1 MMRSICNQHA
11 NGFKTSNGSKG
22 FTVVDTLDLG
32 VALCYQTSLVANDN
46 PMGILLVLKYPL
58 GSNDIV
64 IPRRS
69 WHQSP
74 HFVALE
80 VVELFMHGIEP
91 IRIFER
97 LIDLVGLDTRDK
109 RVMLTIIC

>member
-1 MMRSICNQHA
+1 MVGICKQYA

-64 IPRRS
+64 VPDRS

-80 VVELFMHGIEP
+80 VVEFFMHGIEP
-91 IRIFER
+91 IRIFEC
-97 LIDLVGLDTRDK
+97 LIDLVGFDTRGK
-109 RVMLTIIC
+109 GVMFTIVC

>member
-1 MMRSICNQHA
+1 MGSISNQQT
-11 NGFKTSNGSKG
+11 NGFKASNGSKG

-32 VALCYQTSLVANDN
+32 VALCYQTSLVTNDN

-64 IPRRS
+64 VPRRS

-80 VVELFMHGIEP
+80 VVEFFMHGIEP
-91 IRIFER
+91 NRIFER
-97 LIDLVGLDTRDK
+97 LIDLLGFNTRDK
-109 RVMLTIIC
+109 RVMFTIVC